1 MRSALVFILLLL
13 APILVA
19 RAETRPIVFH
29 STETPPFWAAALPNN
44 GVGGSMLRLMSEAA
58 GIPYSIDYLPV
69 KRFRTSEAS
78 YLVGDPD
85 IITSN
90 TQRAVIPI
98 GLFRLAFF
106 YYKPHHPLMNFQ
118 GMRALRGNTMGVL
131 RGTLEDKQIFLRNGI
146 TVEESDSNESL
157 LRKLKRERLDF
168 CIMVAGAG
176 RYAIQKEFPGEV
188 ENFVEHIIPDSQRPI
203 AIMIDTSQPS
213 GKAMAKRYRAV
224 LATTVRSAAYAEILE
239 VHYGKNN
246 VRDTYFSELFS
257 FVKSYDV
264 ASAGQ

>member
-1 MRSALVFILLLL
+1 M

-19 RAETRPIVFH
+19 RAETQPIVFQ
-29 STETPPFWAAALPNN
+29 STETPPFWSASLSNN

-78 YLVGDPD
+78 FIVGDPD
-85 IITSN
+85 IITSK
-90 TQRAVIPI
+90 TQRTVIPI

-106 YYKPHHPLMNFQ
+106 YYKPHHPIMNFQ

-146 TVEESDSNESL
+146 TIEESDSNESL

-176 RYAIQKEFPGEV
+176 RHAIKKEFPNET
-188 ENFVEHIIPDSQRPI
+188 ENFAEYIVPDSQRPI
-203 AIMIDTSQPS
+203 AIMIDTSQAH
-213 GKAMAKRYRAV
+213 GKALAKRYRNV
-224 LATTVRSAAYAEILE
+224 LAATVHSRAYYEILE
-239 VHYGKNN
+239 KHYGKNN
-246 VRDTYFSELFS
+246 VRDTYFTELFS
-257 FVKSYDV
+257 FVKSYDD
-264 ASAGQ
+264 ALISQ